1 MKNTLFS
8 IIIANFNG
16 EKYLETCLNSV
27 LKSSYKNFEI
37 IIIDD
42 ASTDQ
47 SLDILIRYKS
57 GGPKV
62 IILEN
67 KKNIGPAASRNKA
80 LRNAKGSVIV
90 FLDNDTEVT
99 PSWLNEF
106 NKLLKNKNIGAV
118 QSLLLDFKKRN
129 IIQMG
134 GGRLISFTGWLKP
147 LLQGFNYKG
156 ATVTD
161 KDIVGVSAALAV
173 KKSCFYVVKGFD
185 EKEQKYTEDL
195 DFCWRIW
202 IAGFRVVLASKSIVY
217 HYTKSIAERNNTK
230 TSKFEIYYHMS
241 KNSIRSMIKNYE
253 LKNIPLNLLFFIG
266 INIIRSLLV
275 LIRRKDASAFAGSML
290 GIVWNIISLDD
301 TLKNRMQVQKTR
313 VFSDKYLFSS
323 IFDNSPIR
331 TYIRILKESKLLW

>member
-27 LKSSYKNFEI
+27 LKSNYKNFEI
-37 IIIDD
+37 IIVDD

-47 SLDILIRYKS
+47 SLDILNRYKIRN
-57 GGPKV
+57 PKI
-62 IILEN
+62 IILKN
-67 KKNIGPAASRNKA
+67 KMNIGPAASRNKA
-80 LRNAKGSVIV
+80 SRNAKGSVIV

-106 NKLLKNKNIGAV
+106 NKLLRNKKIGAV
-118 QSLLLDFKKRN
+118 QSLLLDFKKRTV
-129 IIQMG
+129 IQMG
-134 GGRLISFTGWLKP
+134 GGRLVSFTGWLKP
-147 LLQGFNYKG
+147 FLQGLDYKVT
-156 ATVTD
+156 TVTNE
-161 KDIVGVSAALAV
+161 DIVGVSAALAV
-173 KKSCFYVVKGFD
+173 KRSCLYIVKGFD
-185 EKEQKYTEDL
+185 EREQKYTEDL

-217 HYTKSIAERNNTK
+217 HYTKSIDQRSNTR

-253 LKNIPLNLLFFIG
+253 LKNIPLNLLFFLCA
-266 INIIRSLLV
+266 NIIRSLLV
-275 LIRRKDASAFAGSML
+275 IIRRKDPSAFAGAVL
-290 GIVWNIISLDD
+290 GIIWNIISLSD
-301 TLKNRMQVQKTR
+301 TLKKRMQVQKTR
-313 VFSDKYLFSS
+313 VFSDKYLFSN

-331 TYIRILKESKLLW
+331 THVRFLKESKLL